1 LEVAG
6 QDGGRES
13 VRLGERGLHF
23 HLGEE
28 VKFDDEGS
36 NGLESDFTAGRFDR
50 DSLRHVTM
58 VFPIKR

>member
-1 LEVAG
+1 
-6 QDGGRES
+6 

-36 NGLESDFTAGRFDR
+36 NGLESILPPVASIATPYA
-50 DSLRHVTM
+50 T
-58 VFPIKR
+58 